1 MANNS
6 GPSLRVHLTTVFV
19 ILITVIVGCL
29 AYFTYYRN
37 SDAVLELADR
47 FIRRTSASAIQ
58 RTESHLKP
66 LAAAVRHLATLASD
80 HPRVARDETIFPT
93 LKSFLDTYPQ
103 LQSVYYAFNEG
114 GRFLQA
120 FQLPPGIEVYGPNN
134 TSMPPDVHYVL
145 RTLDYGLAE
154 PKDHWTYMKADGT
167 VLLEEDAHS
176 LFYDVR
182 KRSWFKTVMKRP
194 GRIYWTDVVVFTS
207 SQLPGIA
214 PAFPI
219 HDREGNVIGA
229 AAANITLES
238 LSAFLSKLDVGKE
251 GVAFIMDARGGMVA
265 HPDISQTLKQEGR
278 RIKMG
283 FAADLQKSWV
293 AEAAQR
299 YLKDGSTKFTV
310 KDGDR
315 EFLASFTRFPEDFEK
330 DWVMAVIVPVDDFV
344 GRLKET
350 NRNILLLAVLIT
362 VLGMAM
368 VSAYAGWVTQPVAR
382 LEREI
387 KRIQD
392 FDLSGDVDVKSGTRE
407 ILALAD
413 AVRTMKSALDTFG
426 RFVPKSLVR
435 EIVSSG
441 QPVEIGG
448 QSRFLTIM
456 FTDIQSFSSMAERE
470 PTRQLMQHLSEHFQA
485 ITSAVNANHG
495 TIDKFI
501 GDSVMAFWGAPVWHE
516 DHVYNGCLSALMAQ
530 RALDEL
536 NQVWER
542 EGGRKFHVRF
552 GLHADAVLVGNVGAK
567 ERISYSVLGD
577 GVNVAS
583 RLEGVN
589 KVYGTQII
597 VSHTVYKEAGERC
610 LFRPLDMVAVQG
622 RRGGIVVYELIAT
635 IGNGHP
641 DYQATAEQ
649 KLISERTF
657 AAFYAYQERRWDEAL
672 QHYLSILEIDAE
684 DRIANLFVGRCREM
698 QADPPPSD
706 WSGVYALKSK

>member
-1 MANNS
+1 MAS
-6 GPSLRVHLTTVFV
+6 GGPSLRVHLTTVFV
-19 ILITVIVGCL
+19 ILITVIVGSI

-80 HPRVARDETIFPT
+80 HRRVARDETIFPT
-93 LKSFLDTYPQ
+93 LISFLDTYPQ

-120 FQLPPGIEVYGPNN
+120 FQLPPDVEIYGPNN
-134 TSMPPDVHYVL
+134 TTMPDGVRYVL

-154 PKDHWTYMKADGT
+154 PRDHWKYLKADGT
-167 VLLEEDAHS
+167 VVLEEDARN

-182 KRSWFKTVMKRP
+182 KRGWFKTVLKRP

-219 HDREGNVIGA
+219 HDKEGNVVGA

-238 LSAFLSKLDVGKE
+238 LSAFLGKLDVGHE
-251 GVAFIMDARGGMVA
+251 GVAFIMDSSGGMVA
-265 HPDISQTLKQEGR
+265 HPDISQILKQEGR
-278 RIKMG
+278 RIKM
-283 FAADLQKSWV
+283 AKASDLAKPWV
-293 AEAAQR
+293 AHAAAT
-299 YLKDGSTKFTV
+299 YLKDAKTKFV
-310 KDGDR
+310 VNDGGR
-315 EFLASFTRFPEDFEK
+315 EFLASFTPFPADFEK

-344 GRLKET
+344 GRLKDT
-350 NRNILLLAVLIT
+350 NHNILLLAIMIT
-362 VLGMAM
+362 VLGMGL
-368 VSAYAGWVTQPVAR
+368 VSAYAGWVTKPVSR

-387 KRIQD
+387 KRIQE
-392 FDLSGDVDVKSGTRE
+392 FDLSGDVDVTTGTRE
-407 ILALAD
+407 ILALAN

-456 FTDIQSFSSMAERE
+456 FTDIQSFSAMAERE
-470 PTRQLMQHLSEHFQA
+470 PTRQLMQHLSEHFQT

-530 RALDEL
+530 RGLDEL
-536 NQVWER
+536 NKVWES
-542 EGGRKFHVRF
+542 EGSRKFHVRF

-597 VSHTVYKEAGERC
+597 ASHTVYKEAGERC

-622 RRGGIVVYELIAT
+622 RRGGIVIYELLAT
-635 IGNGHP
+635 IGNGAP
-641 DYQATAEQ
+641 DYQATPDQ
-649 KLISERTF
+649 RTISEMTF
-657 AAFYAYQERRWDEAL
+657 AAFYAYQERRWDEAMEL
-672 QHYLSILEIDAE
+672 YMAIREIDPN
-684 DRIANLFVGRCREM
+684 DPITDMFITRCREM
-698 QADPPPSD
+698 KADPPPTD